1 MQSDLCEAAMLKRIV
16 NIFIAAF
23 LVCWSANAE
32 AYRTRT
38 FVPDLATLR
47 VQYSPSDQLPI
58 SYLSRPYLVLN
69 GDAGLDVSFDQL
81 SHEVHYYT
89 YTLRHLDYDWTAD
102 DLSPQEYLAGSL
114 TLEITDNEISLNT
127 QQDYTHYRFTFPNE
141 DMRPTI
147 SGNYALIIY
156 EDNDPEKVVA
166 TACFSVVEPGAT
178 IHANVRGN
186 TDIEYSGRYQ
196 QLDVEVDLQTPYS
209 SMDNRF
215 AALVVTQNNRTDNA
229 VMNPKPTFVEP
240 QRIRWQNNRALIF
253 EGGNEYRHFDISSEY
268 FMGQG
273 VDHISFDHSVSKE
286 ALRCSGYHAFLFED
300 ELRTGGYIYNE
311 DANGRYVIN
320 REKRDEDDLEADYM
334 WVHWILPAERWLDG
348 SMYVVGD
355 LFENMLSPQ
364 TRMEYD
370 AKHNAYVFTAYMKQ
384 GGYEWLYLF
393 YNTRTSASGS
403 AERVEGS
410 YWQTRNSY
418 RLMYYYRG
426 NSDRYT
432 RLLCV
437 ENVENALISN

>member
-1 MQSDLCEAAMLKRIV
+1 MFRKISILIGAIM
-16 NIFIAAF
+16 
-23 LVCWSANAE
+23 VCHAILAE
-32 AYRTRT
+32 PYRTR
-38 FVPDLATLR
+38 VYSDDLATLR
-47 VQYSPSDQLPI
+47 VQYHPDNSRMT
-58 SYLSRPYLVLN
+58 YLSRPILSLGGEEV
-69 GDAGLDVSFDQL
+69 LDVSFDQL

-102 DLSPQEYLAGSL
+102 DLSSQEYLKGFL
-114 TLEITDNEISLNT
+114 TAEITDYEQSLNT
-127 QQDYTHYRFTFPNE
+127 QQSYTHYRFSFPNE
-141 DMRPTI
+141 NMQPSI

-156 EDNDPEKVVA
+156 EDNNPDNVVA

-178 IHANVRGN
+178 IRANVRGN

-196 QLDVEVDLQTPYS
+196 QLDVDVQLGAPYS
-209 SMDNRF
+209 TMDSRLSV
-215 AALVVTQNNRTDNA
+215 LVVEQNNRTDNM
-229 VMNPKPTFVEP
+229 VVSTKPTYIEP
-240 QRIRWQNNRALIF
+240 QRLRWQNNRSLIF

-273 VDHISFDHSVSKE
+273 VDHISFDHSVPPE

-320 REKRDEDDLEADYM
+320 REKRDDDDVEADYM
-334 WVHWILPAERWLDG
+334 WVHWILPTDRWLDG
-348 SMYVVGD
+348 SVYIVGD

-364 TRMEYD
+364 TRMQYD
-370 AKHNAYVFTAYMKQ
+370 EQHKSYIFSAYLKQ

-393 YNTRTSASGS
+393 YNTRTGARASS
-403 AERVEGS
+403 ERVEGS

-426 NSDRYT
+426 QIDRYT

-437 ENVENALISN
+437 ENIENTLILN